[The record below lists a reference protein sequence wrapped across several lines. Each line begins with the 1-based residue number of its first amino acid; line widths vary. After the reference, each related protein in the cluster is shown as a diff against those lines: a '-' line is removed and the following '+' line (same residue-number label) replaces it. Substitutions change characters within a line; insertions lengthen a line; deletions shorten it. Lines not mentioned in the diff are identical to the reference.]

1 MQGCLHVAKYTHLTR
16 TATRTV
22 MLSCELELLLL
33 AGNQRNDREYYL
45 RECHT

>member
-22 MLSCELELLLL
+22 MLSCELELLL